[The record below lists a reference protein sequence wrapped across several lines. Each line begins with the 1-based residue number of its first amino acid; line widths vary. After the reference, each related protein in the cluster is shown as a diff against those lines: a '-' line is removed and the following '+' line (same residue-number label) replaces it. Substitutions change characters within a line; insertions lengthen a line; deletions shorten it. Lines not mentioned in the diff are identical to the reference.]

1 MAPLPL
7 SPALTAT
14 GTYPFVKL
22 EEAKR
27 RLAAEGVELI
37 DFGKGDPREPTDPM
51 IRRALADSLTEVS
64 TYPLAEGLPEL
75 RGAVSGWC
83 ARRFGV
89 ALDPDT
95 EVIPTYGSKEAIFL
109 LALVLVD
116 RDAEKGLVV
125 TTEPGYPVPDRGAA
139 FAGAEVVQLPL
150 LEANGFLPD
159 LDAVD
164 PDTWEQ
170 AAIVWINYP
179 NNPTGAVAPL
189 DFLGRLAE
197 LSRQYEFLLACDE
210 AYTELWFDSPPHSA
224 LEVRDLGNVAAFNTL
239 SKRSSM
245 TGYRSGFV
253 AADAEVIR
261 ALKQFRPTVGT
272 APQEF
277 VQRASV
283 VAWND
288 EEHVERTRAAYRRK
302 REALLPTLARKRIR
316 VAGGTATMFLWLEVP
331 NGESSESFAARLLE
345 HGLIV
350 SPGTFFGPAGEG
362 YWRLALVPTEEECRR
377 AAEILEEVL

>member
-1 MAPLPL
+1 
-7 SPALTAT
+7 LTAT

-27 RLAAEGVELI
+27 RLAAEGIELI
-37 DFGKGDPREPTDPM
+37 DFGKGDPREPTDGR
-51 IRRALADSLTEVS
+51 IRAAIADSLTEIS
-64 TYPLAEGLPEL
+64 SYPLAEGLPEL
-75 RGAVSGWC
+75 REAVAAWC

-89 ALDPDT
+89 ALDPDR

-109 LALVLVD
+109 LAQVVID
-116 RDAEKGLVV
+116 RDSPKRLVV

-139 FAGAEVVQLPL
+139 FAGADVLQLPL
-150 LEANGFLPD
+150 LEENGFLPD

-164 PDTWEQ
+164 ADVWERT
-170 AAIVWINYP
+170 AIVWTNYP

-189 DFLGRLAE
+189 DFLGELAD
-197 LSRQYEFLLACDE
+197 LSREHDFLLACDE
-210 AYTELWFDSPPHSA
+210 AYTELWFDEPPHSG
-224 LEVRDLGNVAAFNTL
+224 LEVRERGNVAVFNTL

-253 AADAEVIR
+253 AASAELID

-288 EEHVERTRAAYRRK
+288 EEHVEETRKRYRRK
-302 REALLPTLARKRIR
+302 RDVLLPVLERKGIR
-316 VAGGTATMFLWLEVP
+316 VAGGSATMFLWLEAPSNDIVD
-331 NGESSESFAARLLE
+331 RLLE
-345 HGLIV
+345 HGIIV

-362 YWRLALVPTEEECRR
+362 YFRIALVPTVEECQR
-377 AAEILEEVL
+377 AAEIFEEVL

>member
-1 MAPLPL
+1 MAPLQL

-37 DFGKGDPREPTDPM
+37 DFGKGDPRDPTDPM
-51 IRRALADSLTEVS
+51 IRRALADSLSEIS

-75 RGAVSGWC
+75 RSAVAAWC
-83 ARRFGV
+83 SRRFGV
-89 ALDPDT
+89 DLDPDT
-95 EVIPTYGSKEAIFL
+95 EIIPTYGSKEAIFL
-109 LALVLVD
+109 LAQVVVD
-116 RDAEKGLVV
+116 RGAAKHVVV
-125 TTEPGYPVPDRGAA
+125 TTEPGYPVPDRGAV
-139 FAGAEVVQLPL
+139 FAGAEVVQVPL
-150 LEANGFLPD
+150 LERNGFLPE
-159 LDAVD
+159 LEAVD
-164 PDTWEQ
+164 PETWEQ

-189 DFLGRLAE
+189 DFLVRIAE
-197 LSRQYEFLLACDE
+197 LSRKHRFLLACDE
-210 AYTELWFDSPPHSA
+210 AYTELWFDRPPHSA
-224 LEVRDLGNVAAFNTL
+224 LEVRELGNVAVFNTL

-253 AADAEVIR
+253 AADADLIR

-288 EEHVERTRAAYRRK
+288 EAHVERTRDRYRRK
-302 REALLPTLARKRIR
+302 REALLPTLTSKGIR
-316 VAGGTATMFLWLEVP
+316 LAGGTATMFLWLKVP
-331 NGESSESFAARLLE
+331 NGESSESFAGRLLE
-345 HGLIV
+345 RGLIV

-377 AAEILEEVL
+377 AAAILEEIL

>member
-1 MAPLPL
+1 
-7 SPALTAT
+7 
-14 GTYPFVKL
+14 
-22 EEAKR
+22 
-27 RLAAEGVELI
+27 
-37 DFGKGDPREPTDPM
+37 
-51 IRRALADSLTEVS
+51 
-64 TYPLAEGLPEL
+64 
-75 RGAVSGWC
+75 
-83 ARRFGV
+83 
-89 ALDPDT
+89 
-95 EVIPTYGSKEAIFL
+95 
-109 LALVLVD
+109 
-116 RDAEKGLVV
+116 
-125 TTEPGYPVPDRGAA
+125 VPDRGAA
-139 FAGAEVVQLPL
+139 FAGAEAVQLPL